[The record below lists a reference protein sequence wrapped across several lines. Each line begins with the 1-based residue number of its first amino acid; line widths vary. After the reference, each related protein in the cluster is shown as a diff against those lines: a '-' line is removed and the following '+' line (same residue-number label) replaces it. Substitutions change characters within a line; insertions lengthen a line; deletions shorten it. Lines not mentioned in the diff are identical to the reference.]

1 MKFVID
7 RSEERG
13 HVCLGWLDSKHSFS
27 FGQYYN
33 PSKINFGLLRV
44 LNDDKISGGQGFGMH
59 PHENMEIITIPLK
72 GDLEHKDSMGNTA
85 VIKNGDIQVMSAG
98 TGIYHSEFNHS
109 KTDDVELLQIWI
121 FPDAD
126 NYTPRY
132 DQKSIA
138 ELLNPN
144 EFSQV
149 LNPKDK
155 GNGVWIHQN
164 AYMSIGEWDND
175 VEKIYAFNIK
185 DNGAY
190 IFVIEG
196 TTEVEGNI
204 LLRRDAMGIWET
216 DTFKVKSIGKSKF
229 LIIEVPIH
237 R

>member
-1 MKFVID
+1 MKTIVHKAD
-7 RSEERG
+7 SRG
-13 HVCLGWLDSKHSFS
+13 FANHGWLQANHSFS
-27 FGQYYN
+27 FASYFDKD
-33 PSKINFGLLRV
+33 KIHFGALRV
-44 LNDDKISGGQGFGMH
+44 LNDDIIAPKMGFGNH

-98 TGIYHSEFNHS
+98 SGVYHSEFNHS

-185 DNGAY
+185 GNGAY

-196 TTEVEGNI
+196 TIEVEGNI